1 MFRPAL
7 FLALSASLLAS
18 AQSPTPQ
25 PSPAPACL
33 AAATLDQ
40 LPKALDDAI
49 SGPGDRDRTC
59 LRELLMPDVRLVLV
73 TRTADGT
80 ATTRTLTLDDWIAAV
95 QRRGSTPLFE
105 RQIKTRSESYGS
117 IAHLWSTFEIRATAD
132 GTPTSRGI
140 NSVQAIFDGRQW
152 RLIQVLWE
160 AETPTEPIPERYLP

>member
-7 FLALSASLLAS
+7 FLALSVSALAA
-18 AQSPTPQ
+18 AQTPAPQ
-25 PSPAPACL
+25 PSPAPTCL

-59 LRELLMPDVRLVLV
+59 LRQLLLPDVRLVLV
-73 TRTADGT
+73 TRAADGT
-80 ATTRTLTLDDWIAAV
+80 AATRTMTLDDWITGI

-105 RQIKTRSESYGS
+105 RQIKTRTESYGA

-132 GTPTSRGI
+132 GKATNRGI
-140 NSVQAIFDGRQW
+140 NSVQATFDGHQW

-160 AETPTEPIPERYLP
+160 AETPTDPLPEKYLP

>member
-73 TRTADGT
+73 MRAADGT

-140 NSVQAIFDGRQW
+140 NSVQAIFDGQQW